1 MKILN
6 YTPNDVNLYSGV
18 EYDSEIRKYKG
29 GNIIRTFPSIGILNA
44 RMEEITEFVRE
55 DDIIFFKHKR
65 IVSFSC
71 DDLPTQLEN
80 TDTYLIVT
88 RVYLEVAK
96 QKGGCLT
103 SANCWRRCRCRRH
116 WTYSRRKIPDHELS
130 QEKRRDGF
138 GCLFF
143 FSYFHLNRAYIILVK

>member
-6 YTPNDVNLYSGV
+6 YTPNDVNLYSGA
-18 EYDSEIRKYKG
+18 EYDSETRKYKG

-55 DDIIFFKHKR
+55 DDIIFKHKR

-71 DDLPTQLEN
+71 DDLPSQLEN

-96 QKGGCLT
+96 QKGWDVSHLLIVGEGAVVDDTGRIVGAAFLT
-103 SANCWRRCRCRRH
+103 MN
-116 WTYSRRKIPDHELS
+116 
-130 QEKRRDGF
+130 
-138 GCLFF
+138 
-143 FSYFHLNRAYIILVK
+143 

>member
-6 YTPNDVNLYSGV
+6 YTPNDVNLYSGA

-71 DDLPTQLEN
+71 DDLPSQLEN

-96 QKGGCLT
+96 QKGWDVSHLLIVGEGAVVDGTGRIVGAKFLT
-103 SANCWRRCRCRRH
+103 MN
-116 WTYSRRKIPDHELS
+116 
-130 QEKRRDGF
+130 
-138 GCLFF
+138 
-143 FSYFHLNRAYIILVK
+143 

>member
-1 MKILN
+1 MEVHKMKILN
-6 YTPNDVNLYSGV
+6 YTPNDVNLYSGA

-71 DDLPTQLEN
+71 DDLPSQLEN

-96 QKGGCLT
+96 QKGWDVSHLLIVGEGAVVDDTGRIVGAKFLT
-103 SANCWRRCRCRRH
+103 MN
-116 WTYSRRKIPDHELS
+116 
-130 QEKRRDGF
+130 
-138 GCLFF
+138 
-143 FSYFHLNRAYIILVK
+143 

>member
-1 MKILN
+1 MEVHKMKILN
-6 YTPNDVNLYSGV
+6 YTPNDVNLYSGA

-71 DDLPTQLEN
+71 DDLPSQLEN

-96 QKGGCLT
+96 QKGWDVSHLLIVGEGAVVDGTGRIVGAKFLT
-103 SANCWRRCRCRRH
+103 MN
-116 WTYSRRKIPDHELS
+116 
-130 QEKRRDGF
+130 
-138 GCLFF
+138 
-143 FSYFHLNRAYIILVK
+143 

>member
-6 YTPNDVNLYSGV
+6 YTPNDVNLYSGA

-71 DDLPTQLEN
+71 DDLPSQLEN

-96 QKGGCLT
+96 QKGWDVSHLLT
-103 SANCWRRCRCRRH
+103 VGEGAVVDDTGRVVGAKFLTMN
-116 WTYSRRKIPDHELS
+116 
-130 QEKRRDGF
+130 
-138 GCLFF
+138 
-143 FSYFHLNRAYIILVK
+143 

>member
-71 DDLPTQLEN
+71 DDLPSQLEN

-96 QKGGCLT
+96 QKGWDVSHLLIVGEGAVVDDTGRIVGAKFLT
-103 SANCWRRCRCRRH
+103 MN
-116 WTYSRRKIPDHELS
+116 
-130 QEKRRDGF
+130 
-138 GCLFF
+138 
-143 FSYFHLNRAYIILVK
+143 

>member
-1 MKILN
+1 MHKMKILN
-6 YTPNDVNLYSGV
+6 YTPNDVNLYSGA

-55 DDIIFFKHKR
+55 NDIIFFKHKR

-71 DDLPTQLEN
+71 DDLPSQLEN

-96 QKGGCLT
+96 QKGWDVSHLLIVGEGAVVDGTGRIVGAKFLT
-103 SANCWRRCRCRRH
+103 MN
-116 WTYSRRKIPDHELS
+116 
-130 QEKRRDGF
+130 
-138 GCLFF
+138 
-143 FSYFHLNRAYIILVK
+143 

>member
-6 YTPNDVNLYSGV
+6 YTPNDVNLYSGA

-71 DDLPTQLEN
+71 DDLPSQLEN

-96 QKGGCLT
+96 QKGWDVSHLLIVGEGAVVDGTGRIVGVKFLT
-103 SANCWRRCRCRRH
+103 MN
-116 WTYSRRKIPDHELS
+116 
-130 QEKRRDGF
+130 
-138 GCLFF
+138 
-143 FSYFHLNRAYIILVK
+143 

>member
-1 MKILN
+1 MHKMKILN
-6 YTPNDVNLYSGV
+6 YTPNDVNLYSGA

-44 RMEEITEFVRE
+44 RMEEITKFVRE
-55 DDIIFFKHKR
+55 NDIIFFKHKR

-71 DDLPTQLEN
+71 DDLPSQLEN

-96 QKGGCLT
+96 QKGWDVSHLLIVGEGAVVDGTGRIVGAKFLT
-103 SANCWRRCRCRRH
+103 MN
-116 WTYSRRKIPDHELS
+116 
-130 QEKRRDGF
+130 
-138 GCLFF
+138 
-143 FSYFHLNRAYIILVK
+143 

>member
-6 YTPNDVNLYSGV
+6 YTPNDVNLYSGA

-96 QKGGCLT
+96 QKGWDVSHLLIVGEGAVVDGTGRIVGAKFLT
-103 SANCWRRCRCRRH
+103 MN
-116 WTYSRRKIPDHELS
+116 
-130 QEKRRDGF
+130 
-138 GCLFF
+138 
-143 FSYFHLNRAYIILVK
+143 

>member
-6 YTPNDVNLYSGV
+6 YTPNDVNLYSGA

-55 DDIIFFKHKR
+55 NDIIFFKHKR

-71 DDLPTQLEN
+71 DDLPSQLEN

-96 QKGGCLT
+96 QKGWDVSHLLIVGEGAVVDGTGRIVGAKFLT
-103 SANCWRRCRCRRH
+103 MN
-116 WTYSRRKIPDHELS
+116 
-130 QEKRRDGF
+130 
-138 GCLFF
+138 
-143 FSYFHLNRAYIILVK
+143 

>member
-6 YTPNDVNLYSGV
+6 YTPNDVNLYSGA

-44 RMEEITEFVRE
+44 RMEEITKFVRE
-55 DDIIFFKHKR
+55 NDIIFFKHKR

-71 DDLPTQLEN
+71 DDLPSQLEN

-96 QKGGCLT
+96 QKGWDVSHLLIVGEGAVVDGTGRIVGAKFLT
-103 SANCWRRCRCRRH
+103 MN
-116 WTYSRRKIPDHELS
+116 
-130 QEKRRDGF
+130 
-138 GCLFF
+138 
-143 FSYFHLNRAYIILVK
+143 

>member
-1 MKILN
+1 MHKMKILN
-6 YTPNDVNLYSGV
+6 YTPNDVNLYSGA

-55 DDIIFFKHKR
+55 NDIIFFKHKR

-71 DDLPTQLEN
+71 DDLPFQLEN

-96 QKGGCLT
+96 QKGWDVSHLLIVGEGAVVDGTGRIVGAKFLT
-103 SANCWRRCRCRRH
+103 MN
-116 WTYSRRKIPDHELS
+116 
-130 QEKRRDGF
+130 
-138 GCLFF
+138 
-143 FSYFHLNRAYIILVK
+143 

>member
-96 QKGGCLT
+96 QKGWDVSHLLIVGEGAVVDDTGRIVGAKFLT
-103 SANCWRRCRCRRH
+103 MN
-116 WTYSRRKIPDHELS
+116 
-130 QEKRRDGF
+130 
-138 GCLFF
+138 
-143 FSYFHLNRAYIILVK
+143 